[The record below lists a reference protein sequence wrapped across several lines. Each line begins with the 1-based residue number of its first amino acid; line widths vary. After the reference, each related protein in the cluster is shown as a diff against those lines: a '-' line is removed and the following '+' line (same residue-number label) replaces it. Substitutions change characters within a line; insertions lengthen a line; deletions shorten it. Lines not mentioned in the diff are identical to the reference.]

1 MHINKF
7 FDTQLLVLHKAE
19 HLIQLETQMSTLV
32 TNLIIQKAFVL
43 VLRNTKRKKKQ
54 SLSQSSESSL

>member
-32 TNLIIQKAFVL
+32 TILIIQKAFVL
-43 VLRNTKRKKKQ
+43 VLYEQ
-54 SLSQSSESSL
+54 FPLLFQ